1 MDPEAARMHA
11 DLGNLRRDTISAPT
25 VDAKGRPIREDPRAA
40 QAVFDMDE
48 ERRRRIRE
56 DAPPGEQGTDKAIKL
71 SAWNSAKIVETDG
84 RDAGLANRF
93 NGQGHRAQLAAKLA
107 QHGGYDEGREAAES
121 RYGEE
126 RQLYLQERAAA
137 AAAATGNNN
146 NYIATTQPAQPARR
160 PGQHNN
166 GRINSTPR
174 SFSATQSNKQQLNRG
189 RRASGSMPRAYRAPS
204 PRTAGTVRFRGGLR
218 VQHRVP
224 VPRPK
229 VTHSKSS
236 AAPTTPSNT
245 SVRIAPIV
253 KPIATPINRP
263 QPAALTVVPTHP
275 KGVARDQ
282 QASKSTEVSPAVE
295 PSASSLNRL
304 QPAALAILRTL
315 LNAALCDQQAP
326 KAAAS
331 AGSTQVCEPDAI
343 EQTKRHIAVYHA
355 TNPSEESL
363 DYYQRH
369 PEQTHLVKRAHYKLI
384 KDLNDLAKN
393 TDTREVAGYLDFNK
407 SHVWM
412 YEEVLTAK
420 SMVEKGQIEELNAR
434 CVAHP
439 VLAHFGDA
447 AKFYY
452 GAKPESTEDTAGP
465 SPPSPEKS
473 VVQLAEAENLPELAV
488 TDTIAAEIKAT
499 PAPAA
504 GSHVP
509 PGSSNQAPSTSIPVR
524 DPATATVDPLQQ
536 VPTTGGLGQLSAVF
550 HDASGAFLGEKSWS
564 TRLAAN
570 VTMNIKT
577 IQSHVNVDKLVEDV
591 QTFAQQLGRPAES
604 PISQALRR
612 AGEELTAYGRAMSDA
627 SSEGS
632 QRIPGH
638 GMWPEGY
645 DADLSSGEEL

>member
-107 QHGGYDEGREAAES
+107 QHGGNDEGREAAES

-137 AAAATGNNN
+137 AAAAT
-146 NYIATTQPAQPARR
+146 
-160 PGQHNN
+160 
-166 GRINSTPR
+166 
-174 SFSATQSNKQQLNRG
+174 
-189 RRASGSMPRAYRAPS
+189 
-204 PRTAGTVRFRGGLR
+204 
-218 VQHRVP
+218 
-224 VPRPK
+224 
-229 VTHSKSS
+229 
-236 AAPTTPSNT
+236 
-245 SVRIAPIV
+245 
-253 KPIATPINRP
+253 
-263 QPAALTVVPTHP
+263 
-275 KGVARDQ
+275 
-282 QASKSTEVSPAVE
+282 
-295 PSASSLNRL
+295 
-304 QPAALAILRTL
+304 
-315 LNAALCDQQAP
+315 
-326 KAAAS
+326 
-331 AGSTQVCEPDAI
+331 
-343 EQTKRHIAVYHA
+343 
-355 TNPSEESL
+355 
-363 DYYQRH
+363 
-369 PEQTHLVKRAHYKLI
+369 EQTHLVKRAHYKLI

-393 TDTREVAGYLDFNK
+393 TDTREVAGYLGFNK

-434 CVAHP
+434 YVAHP

-452 GAKPESTEDTAGP
+452 GAKPESTEDTADP
-465 SPPSPEKS
+465 SPPSPEKN
-473 VVQLAEAENLPELAV
+473 VVQLAEAENSPELAV
-488 TDTIAAEIKAT
+488 TNTIAAETKAT

-504 GSHVP
+504 GPHVP
-509 PGSSNQAPSTSIPVR
+509 PGSSNQVPSTSIPVR
-524 DPATATVDPLQQ
+524 DPASTTVNPLQQ
-536 VPTTGGLGQLSAVF
+536 APTTGGLGQLSAVF